1 MSKCNLASNMS
12 KSYKFGIDRLPLA
25 YSFHKKGTKHTV
37 EQRCNYSTSLFC
49 PFRKESKRVR
59 SSRNEVSLFLRIR
72 HDILRIE
79 FLHCPILVNKTW
91 FPRKSIF
98 HLKPKEYQNII
109 QSVCYISHL
118 LIFILYLTHCVLNY
132 SFYPDRIHIELEH
145 AVSHDKPLLFQ
156 MAKMNSFGISGDN
169 CECGKR
175 DGFVISVMDQL
186 SWAHAT
192 TI

>member
-79 FLHCPILVNKTW
+79 FLHCPI
-91 FPRKSIF
+91 
-98 HLKPKEYQNII
+98 
-109 QSVCYISHL
+109 SHL

-175 DGFVISVMDQL
+175 DGFVISVMD
-186 SWAHAT
+186 
-192 TI
+192 